1 MQGARWRRLDNTA
14 KIFPGITN
22 EDLSNVF
29 RVSMVLK
36 EEVDPELLE
45 EALERVLPAL
55 EGFRVKLRRGF
66 FWYYFET
73 NRRTPKVEREAVCP
87 CRYIDPHS
95 HQLFLFR
102 VSYFERKIN
111 LEVFHALTDG
121 LGGVNFLKA
130 LVCEYLRLKRESRE
144 QRPGQ
149 NKAEASHMYRI
160 WGRRA
165 ARPGKKKKR
174 AADDEVLADAPPH
187 DVEDSYK
194 KHYRKIKRRK
204 YATAEAFQ
212 LDGDCM
218 PLDVCSVVHGTMDA
232 GALREAARARGSGNF
247 RIIIRQILPNT
258 LSPLIVDST
267 LRIGTN
273 IMMISGLSFI
283 GLGVQPP
290 TPEWG
295 SILNTGR
302 EFITTFWPMIT
313 FPGIAIM
320 LTMFGFNVMGDGL
333 RDALDPKLK
342 H

>member
-1 MQGARWRRLDNTA
+1 MVRKAKHMEETLLKKRSQMRDIWRRFKSNKLAMVGLVIVVVIVLSAVFADVITPYDYSARSSDRLVFPCLAHPFGTDNYGRDLLSRVIYGGRISLLVSLLGLLISVGIGSVLGATAGYFGGPYETIVMRLMDIIMAIPGTLMAVAVSALLGNGVVNTA
-14 KIFPGITN
+14 IAVSVGGIAPSARMLRAT
-22 EDLSNVF
+22 
-29 RVSMVLK
+29 VLTIR
-36 EEVDPELLE
+36 D
-45 EALERVLPAL
+45 
-55 EGFRVKLRRGF
+55 
-66 FWYYFET
+66 
-73 NRRTPKVEREAVCP
+73 
-87 CRYIDPHS
+87 
-95 HQLFLFR
+95 Q
-102 VSYFERKIN
+102 
-111 LEVFHALTDG
+111 
-121 LGGVNFLKA
+121 
-130 LVCEYLRLKRESRE
+130 EY
-144 QRPGQ
+144 
-149 NKAEASHMYRI
+149 
-160 WGRRA
+160 
-165 ARPGKKKKR
+165 
-174 AADDEVLADAPPH
+174 V
-187 DVEDSYK
+187 
-194 KHYRKIKRRK
+194 
-204 YATAEAFQ
+204 
-212 LDGDCM
+212 
-218 PLDVCSVVHGTMDA
+218 
-232 GALREAARARGSGNF
+232 EAARARGSGNF

>member
-1 MQGARWRRLDNTA
+1 MVRKAKHMEETLLKKRSQMRDIWRRFKSNKLAMVGLVIVVVIVLSAVFADVITPYEYSARSSDRLVFPCLAHPFGTDNYGRDLLSRVIYGGRISLLVSLLGLLISVGIGSVLGATAGYFGGPYETIVMRLMDIIMAMPGTLMAVAVSALLGNGVVNTA
-14 KIFPGITN
+14 IAVSVGGIAPSARMLRAT
-22 EDLSNVF
+22 
-29 RVSMVLK
+29 VLTIR
-36 EEVDPELLE
+36 D
-45 EALERVLPAL
+45 
-55 EGFRVKLRRGF
+55 
-66 FWYYFET
+66 
-73 NRRTPKVEREAVCP
+73 
-87 CRYIDPHS
+87 
-95 HQLFLFR
+95 Q
-102 VSYFERKIN
+102 
-111 LEVFHALTDG
+111 
-121 LGGVNFLKA
+121 
-130 LVCEYLRLKRESRE
+130 EY
-144 QRPGQ
+144 
-149 NKAEASHMYRI
+149 
-160 WGRRA
+160 
-165 ARPGKKKKR
+165 
-174 AADDEVLADAPPH
+174 V
-187 DVEDSYK
+187 
-194 KHYRKIKRRK
+194 
-204 YATAEAFQ
+204 
-212 LDGDCM
+212 
-218 PLDVCSVVHGTMDA
+218 
-232 GALREAARARGSGNF
+232 EAARARGSGNF